1 MKDLLTKN
9 RWPLIIALAA
19 IVVRVFYLVEL
30 SNQPGFSVPMVDEKW
45 HWLWAQEILEKSFWG
60 EGSYFRGPL
69 YPYLLAFLY
78 FITDASIFWAKF
90 LQILFCGLTAIF
102 IFKIGRRLF
111 NETVGMI
118 SGFAYAFYGTL
129 VFYEAMFLIP
139 VLFLFFLVW
148 GMCRLIVNQDSSS
161 LKSWIITGLIF
172 GLAAITRPNIILV
185 VPFLALWLFF
195 KHRQPSLDWKIAIR
209 PALVMVAG
217 MFLAIAP
224 VTIRNYA
231 VTGDIILISSQ
242 GGINLYLGNNEVA
255 DGLTMIMPEVELD
268 QSITWDMFIPVT
280 SAVAE
285 REMGRELSDAEI
297 SGFWTGKAVSFI
309 VNNPAEFLGL
319 VWKKSVYLL
328 SGFENSD
335 ASDIYYQ
342 RRKSG
347 LYSLLLWDNIISF
360 PFGLLLPLVFLSLF
374 VLRNEF
380 KKLLPLYIFILAY
393 IPSIVLFLVTARHRL
408 PLIPFLIIIAAAGVY
423 TLLKSAKKLTKP
435 HLVVALTIFAAAA
448 IIFNMKFY
456 DLGVP
461 NPFQI
466 HFNGGLTFYRLGD
479 YKQAEQE
486 YLLADKA
493 FPYSSALLV
502 NLAEVQMKL
511 DKIDN
516 ADRTISRALSLSPQL
531 AMAHNNLGILVQTRG
546 KLDSAQTLYRNA
558 ISFYDEDQS
567 RPNEIGE
574 YYVNLAGVMEKRRLI
589 DSAAWAFKQAM
600 LSSPLFPRAFL
611 QAGAFFARNG
621 MYELAD
627 STYIEAMRV
636 QPLGAVDFYNWGLS
650 YIQREQ
656 YNDGLS
662 LMRRALKRDQ
672 KLHLAYYVIAAV
684 YRNVDEP
691 KDSVR
696 FYLQKCLDIEPD
708 YQPAL
713 SLLKELGS

>member
-1 MKDLLTKN
+1 
-9 RWPLIIALAA
+9 
-19 IVVRVFYLVEL
+19 VRVIYLVEL

-90 LQILFCGLTAIF
+90 LQILICGLTATY

-111 NETVGMI
+111 NETVGII

-148 GMCRLIVNQDSSS
+148 GMYRLIENQDSFS
-161 LKSWIITGLIF
+161 LKSWAVTGLIF
-172 GLAAITRPNIILV
+172 GLAAVTRPNIILV

-195 KHRQPSLDWKIAIR
+195 RHRKPSLDWKISMR

-231 VTGDIILISSQ
+231 VTGDLILISSQ
-242 GGINLYLGNNEVA
+242 GGINLYLGNNEAA
-255 DGLTMIMPEVELD
+255 DGLTMIMPEVELG

-280 SAVAE
+280 SAAAE
-285 REMGRELSDAEI
+285 KETGRELSDAEV
-297 SGFWTGKAVSFI
+297 SSFWTGKAVSFV
-309 VNNPAEFLGL
+309 VNNPGKFLAL

-360 PFGLLLPLVFLSLF
+360 PFGLLLPIVFMSLF
-374 VLRNEF
+374 VLRKDF

-393 IPSIVLFLVTARHRL
+393 IPSIVLFLVSARHRL
-408 PLIPFLIIIAAAGVY
+408 PLVPFLIVIAGAGVY

-435 HLVVALTIFAAAA
+435 NVALVLTIFAAAV
-448 IIFNMKFY
+448 IIFNLKFY

-466 HFNGGLTFYRLGD
+466 YFNSGLTYHRLGN
-479 YKQAEQE
+479 YKEAEQE
-486 YLLADKA
+486 YLLADKT

-502 NLAEVQMKL
+502 NLSEVQMKL

-516 ADRTISRALSLSPQL
+516 ADQTLSRALLLSPRL
-531 AMAHNNLGILVQTRG
+531 AMAHNNLGVLVQTNG
-546 KLDSAQTLYRNA
+546 DLDSARTLYRNA
-558 ISFYDEDQS
+558 ISFYNKERS

-574 YYVNLAGVMEKRRLI
+574 YYVNLAAVMDKRNLI

-600 LSSPLFPRAFL
+600 LTSPLYSRAFL

-621 MYELAD
+621 MHELAD

-650 YIQREQ
+650 YVQREL
-656 YNDGLS
+656 YNDGLQ

-672 KLHLAYYVIAAV
+672 KLHPAYYVIAAV
-684 YRNVDEP
+684 YRNVNEP
-691 KDSVR
+691 KDTVK

-713 SLLKELGS
+713 SLMKELED

>member
-1 MKDLLTKN
+1 MKDFLAKN

-19 IVVRVFYLVEL
+19 IVVRVIYLVEL

-90 LQILFCGLTAIF
+90 LQILICGLTATY

-111 NETVGMI
+111 NETVGVI
-118 SGFAYAFYGTL
+118 SGLAYALYGTL

-139 VLFLFFLVW
+139 VLFMFLIVW
-148 GMCRLIVNQDSSS
+148 GMCRLIENQDSSS
-161 LKSWIITGLIF
+161 LKSWAVTGIIF
-172 GLAAITRPNIILV
+172 GLAAVTRPNIILV

-195 KHRQPSLDWKIAIR
+195 RHRKPSLDWKISMR

-231 VTGDIILISSQ
+231 VTGDLILISSQ
-242 GGINLYLGNNEVA
+242 GGINIYLGNNEAA
-255 DGLTMIMPEVELD
+255 DGLTMIMPEVELG

-280 SAVAE
+280 SAAAE
-285 REMGRELSDAEI
+285 KEMGRELSDAEV
-297 SGFWTGKAVSFI
+297 SSFWTGKAVSFV
-309 VNNPAEFLGL
+309 VNNPGKFLAL

-342 RRKSG
+342 RRKSS

-360 PFGLLLPLVFLSLF
+360 PFGLLLPIVFMSLF
-374 VLRNEF
+374 VLRKDF

-393 IPSIVLFLVTARHRL
+393 IPSIVLFLVSARHRL
-408 PLIPFLIIIAAAGVY
+408 PLIPFLIIIAGAGAY
-423 TLLKSAKKLTKP
+423 TLLKSPKKLTKP
-435 HLVVALTIFAAAA
+435 NIALVLTIFAAAV
-448 IIFNMKFY
+448 IIFNLKFY

-466 HFNGGLTFYRLGD
+466 YFNNGLTYHRLGN
-479 YKQAEQE
+479 YKEAEQE
-486 YLLADKA
+486 YLLADKT

-502 NLAEVQMKL
+502 NLSEVQMKL

-516 ADRTISRALSLSPQL
+516 ADQTLSRALLLSPRL
-531 AMAHNNLGILVQTRG
+531 AMAHNNLGVLVQTKG
-546 KLDSAQTLYRNA
+546 DLDSARTLYRNA
-558 ISFYDEDQS
+558 ISFYNKERS
-567 RPNEIGE
+567 RPDEIGE
-574 YYVNLAGVMEKRRLI
+574 YYVNLAAVMDKRNLI

-600 LSSPLFPRAFL
+600 LTSPLYSRAFL

-621 MYELAD
+621 MHELAD

-650 YIQREQ
+650 YVQREL
-656 YNDGLS
+656 YNDGLQ

-672 KLHLAYYVIAAV
+672 KLHPAYYVIAAV
-684 YRNVDEP
+684 YRNVNEP
-691 KDSVR
+691 KDTVK
-696 FYLQKCLDIEPD
+696 FYLQKCLDIDPD

-713 SLLKELGS
+713 SLMKELED

>member
-1 MKDLLTKN
+1 M
-9 RWPLIIALAA
+9 
-19 IVVRVFYLVEL
+19 RVFYLVEL

-45 HWLWAQEILEKSFWG
+45 HWLWAQEILDKSFWG

-90 LQILFCGLTAIF
+90 LQILICGLTAAF
-102 IFKIGRRLF
+102 IFKIGRGLF
-111 NETVGMI
+111 NETVGAI
-118 SGFAYAFYGTL
+118 SGFVYVFYGTL
-129 VFYEAMFLIP
+129 VFYETMFLIP

-148 GMCRLIVNQDSSS
+148 AMSRLIENQDSSS
-161 LKSWIITGLIF
+161 LKSWLITGLIF
-172 GLAAITRPNIILV
+172 GLAAITRPNIIIV

-195 KHRQPSLDWKIAIR
+195 RQRQPALDWKISIR
-209 PALVMVAG
+209 PALVLVAG

-242 GGINLYLGNNEVA
+242 GGINLYLGNNEAA
-255 DGLTMIMPEVELD
+255 DGLTMIMPEVELS

-280 SAVAE
+280 SAAAE
-285 REMGRELSDAEI
+285 RELGRELTDAEV
-297 SGFWTGKAVSFI
+297 SSFWTGKAVSFV
-309 VNNPAEFLGL
+309 VNNPGKFLGL
-319 VWKKSVYLL
+319 VWKKSIYLL

-342 RRKSG
+342 RKKSG
-347 LYSLLLWDNIISF
+347 LYSLLVWDNIISF

-374 VLRNEF
+374 VLRHDF

-393 IPSIVLFLVTARHRL
+393 IPSIVLFLVSARHRL
-408 PLIPFLIIIAAAGVY
+408 PLVPFLIVIAGAGVY
-423 TLLKSAKKLTKP
+423 TLFKSARKLTRP
-435 HLVVALTIFAAAA
+435 NLALALTIFATAV

-466 HFNGGLTFYRLGD
+466 HFNDGLTHYRLGD
-479 YKQAEQE
+479 YKKAEQA
-486 YLLADKA
+486 YLLADKT

-511 DKIDN
+511 EKDEK
-516 ADRTISRALSLSPQL
+516 ADQTLARALSLNPRL
-531 AMAHNNLGILVQTRG
+531 AMAHNNLGVLVQSKG
-546 KLDSAQTLYRNA
+546 DLDSARILFRNA
-558 ISFYDEDQS
+558 VSFYNKEQS
-567 RPNEIGE
+567 RPHELGE
-574 YYVNLAGVMEKRRLI
+574 YYVNLAGVMEKRNLI

-600 LSSPLFPRAFL
+600 INSPLYPRAFL

-621 MYELAD
+621 MHELAD
-627 STYIEAMRV
+627 STYIDAMHV
-636 QPLGAVDFYNWGLS
+636 QLLGAVDFYNWGLS
-650 YIQREQ
+650 YVQREM
-656 YNDGLS
+656 YNEGMA
-662 LMRRALKRDQ
+662 LMRRALRKDHE
-672 KLHLAYYVIAAV
+672 LHPAYYVIAAV
-684 YRNVDEP
+684 YRNVNEP
-691 KDSVR
+691 KDSIK

-708 YQPAL
+708 YEPAL
-713 SLLKELGS
+713 SLMKELEN